1 MLSLKIRNAG
11 REDIFRFV
19 DSLELF
25 LKATSL
31 GDVQSLVL
39 YPAIS
44 SHRDL
49 SPKQRERLGITDN
62 LVRLSAGVEDAED
75 LQEDLEQALAKL

>member
-1 MLSLKIRNAG
+1 M
-11 REDIFRFV
+11 
-19 DSLELF
+19 F

-31 GDVQSLVL
+31 GDVQSLIL

-49 SPKQRERLGITDN
+49 APKHRERLGITDN
-62 LVRLSAGVEDAED
+62 LVRISAGIEDVTD
-75 LQEDLEQALAKL
+75 LRADLAQALEQAHVARVAVP